1 MQRKEVVMKTQIK
14 LISLVTILVLLS
26 TGCSTLNALTP
37 NSAAAAAK
45 PQQSSPTSV
54 PMALPANIPQNGVI
68 AAYEGT
74 LEEIYQRV
82 NPSVVNIR
90 VVQKNTSTDTSGG
103 NLPQLPFFNFPNQP
117 QQPNTP
123 QYSEGLGSGFV
134 WDTEGHIVTNNHV
147 VDGADKI
154 QVTFSDGTV
163 LPAKLVGADSYSD
176 LAVIQVDPKSVQ
188 LQPIEAVDSNSVKVG
203 QLAIAIG
210 NPFGLSGTMTVGV
223 VSALGRTIPAGD
235 VSNAQG
241 PVYSIP
247 DIIQTDAP
255 INPGNSGG
263 VLLNDQGQLIGV
275 TAAIESTVGAN
286 AGIGFAIPSAIVQR
300 VVPALIKTGSY
311 QHPFLGISG
320 TTLTL
325 DMAKA
330 MNLPEN
336 THGALVVEVI
346 PNGPADKAGV
356 KGSDRQ
362 VTIDGQNV
370 RVGGDV
376 IIKIDDTVVHTMDD
390 VIAYLSDHTEVGQT
404 VKLTVLRDGK
414 EKVLNVKLEARPN
427 TQNAQSNALPNQG
440 VWMGISAV
448 PLNAEIDKALN
459 LPENTRGLLI
469 QQVESG
475 SPADQAGLRG
485 GYKPLDINGEQILL
499 GGDIL
504 IKVDGT
510 EINTVAQ
517 LQHWLADKK
526 AGDQITLTIL
536 RDGKEQEVT
545 LTLAEKPAQNP

>member
-1 MQRKEVVMKTQIK
+1 MPSQ
-14 LISLVTILVLLS
+14 
-26 TGCSTLNALTP
+26 
-37 NSAAAAAK
+37 AAAADK
-45 PQQSSPTSV
+45 QQAAAPT
-54 PMALPANIPQNGVI
+54 ATTALTLPANLPQNDVL

-74 LEEIYQRV
+74 LEEIYNRV

-90 VVQKNTSTDTSGG
+90 VVQKNNAADISGG

-117 QQPNTP
+117 NQPNTP

-147 VDGADKI
+147 IDGADKI
-154 QVTFSDGTV
+154 EVTFADGTV
-163 LPAKLVGADSYSD
+163 LPAKVVGADSYSD
-176 LAVIQVDPKSVQ
+176 LAVIQVDAKSVK
-188 LQPIEAVDSNSVKVG
+188 LQPIQPVDSNTVKVG

-210 NPFGLSGTMTVGV
+210 NPFGLSGTMTVGI

-235 VSNAQG
+235 TSSQG

-300 VVPALIKTGSY
+300 VVPALIKSGSY

-320 TTLTL
+320 TTLSL

-330 MNLPEN
+330 MNLPDN
-336 THGALVVEVI
+336 THGALVVEVV
-346 PNGPADKAGV
+346 PNGPADKAGIR
-356 KGSDRQ
+356 GSDRQ

-376 IIKIDDTVVHTMDD
+376 IIKIDDTPVHTMDD
-390 VIAYLSDHTEVGQT
+390 IIAYLSDHTDVGQT

-414 EKVLNVKLEARPN
+414 EKALSVKLEARPAN
-427 TQNAQSNALPNQG
+427 NQTSQNQGQASLG

-448 PLNAEIDKALN
+448 PLNAELDKALN

-475 SPADQAGLRG
+475 SPADEAGLRG
-485 GYKPLDINGEQILL
+485 GYKPISINGEQILL

-504 IKVDGT
+504 TKVDGQ
-510 EINTVAQ
+510 EVNTLAQ
-517 LQHWLADKK
+517 LQRILADKN
-526 AGDQITLTIL
+526 AGDQINITII
-536 RDGKEQEVT
+536 RDGQEQELS
-545 LTLAEKPAQNP
+545 LTLA

>member
-1 MQRKEVVMKTQIK
+1 MKTRIK
-14 LISLVTILVLLS
+14 LISLVTVLVLLG
-26 TGCSTLNALTP
+26 TGCSTINALTP

-45 PQQSSPTSV
+45 PQQTAPTAV

-90 VVQKNTSTDTSGG
+90 VVQKNMAMDTSGG

-117 QQPNTP
+117 QQPNPP

-154 QVTFSDGTV
+154 QVTFADGTV

-176 LAVIQVDPKSVQ
+176 LAVIQVDPKSMQ

-235 VSNAQG
+235 VSNSQG

-346 PNGPADKAGV
+346 PNGPADKAGL

-362 VTIDGQNV
+362 VIIDGQDV

-427 TQNAQSNALPNQG
+427 TQNAQSNVLPTQG
-440 VWMGISAV
+440 VWMGISAI
-448 PLNAEIDKALN
+448 PLNAEIDKALH

-485 GYKPLDINGEQILL
+485 GYKPLDINGEQIFI

-510 EINTVAQ
+510 QINTVAQ
-517 LQHWLADKK
+517 LQRWLADKK

>member
-1 MQRKEVVMKTQIK
+1 MKTQIK

-536 RDGKEQEVT
+536 RDGKEQEAT

>member
-1 MQRKEVVMKTQIK
+1 MKTQIK

-362 VTIDGQNV
+362 VTIDGQDV

-427 TQNAQSNALPNQG
+427 TQNAQSNVLPNQG

-526 AGDQITLTIL
+526 AGDQIKLTIL

>member
-1 MQRKEVVMKTQIK
+1 MKTQIK

-134 WDTEGHIVTNNHV
+134 WDTEGHIITNNHV

-356 KGSDRQ
+356 KGSGRQ

>member
-1 MQRKEVVMKTQIK
+1 MKTQIK

-176 LAVIQVDPKSVQ
+176 LAVIQVDSKSVQ

-362 VTIDGQNV
+362 VTIDGQDV

-427 TQNAQSNALPNQG
+427 TQNAQSNVLPNQG

>member
-1 MQRKEVVMKTQIK
+1 MKTQIK

-362 VTIDGQNV
+362 VTIDGQDV

>member
-1 MQRKEVVMKTQIK
+1 MKTQIK

-176 LAVIQVDPKSVQ
+176 LAVIQVDSNSVQ

-286 AGIGFAIPSAIVQR
+286 AGIGFAIPSAIVKR

-362 VTIDGQNV
+362 VTIDGQDV

-427 TQNAQSNALPNQG
+427 TQNAQSNVLPNQG

>member
-176 LAVIQVDPKSVQ
+176 LAVIQVDSNSVQ

-235 VSNAQG
+235 VSNTQG

-362 VTIDGQNV
+362 VTIDGQDV

-427 TQNAQSNALPNQG
+427 TQNAQSNVLPNQG

>member
-1 MQRKEVVMKTQIK
+1 MKTQIK

-176 LAVIQVDPKSVQ
+176 LAVIQVDSNSVQ

>member
-1 MQRKEVVMKTQIK
+1 MKTQIK

-362 VTIDGQNV
+362 VTIDGQDV

-427 TQNAQSNALPNQG
+427 TQNAQSNVLPNQG

>member
-1 MQRKEVVMKTQIK
+1 MKTKIK
-14 LISLVTILVLLS
+14 LMSLVTILVLFS
-26 TGCSTLNALTP
+26 SGCSGLNALAP
-37 NSAAAAAK
+37 SNAEAAK
-45 PQQSSPTSV
+45 QQQAAPTST
-54 PMALPANIPQNGVI
+54 PLALTENAPQNGVI

-90 VVQKNTSTDTSGG
+90 VVQKNSAADSSGG
-103 NLPQLPFFNFPNQP
+103 NLPQSPFFNFPNQP
-117 QQPNTP
+117 QQPSVP

-134 WDTEGHIVTNNHV
+134 WDSEGHIVTNNHV

-154 QVTFSDGTV
+154 QVTFADGTV

-176 LAVIQVDPKSVQ
+176 LAVIQVDPKLVQ
-188 LQPIEAVDSNSVKVG
+188 LQPILAVDSNNVKVG

-223 VSALGRTIPAGD
+223 VSALERTIPAGE
-235 VSNAQG
+235 STNSQG
-241 PVYSIP
+241 PMYSIP
-247 DIIQTDAP
+247 DVIQTDAP

-275 TAAIESTVGAN
+275 TAAIETTSGAN

-300 VVPALIKTGSY
+300 VVPALIKNGSY

-325 DMAKA
+325 DLAKA

-346 PNGPADKAGV
+346 PNGPADKAGI

-362 VTIDGQNV
+362 VKIDGQDV

-376 IIKIDDTVVHTMDD
+376 IIKIDDTVVQTMDD

-414 EKVLNVKLEARPN
+414 EKVLEVKLEARPN
-427 TQNAQSNALPNQG
+427 SQNTQYNATASAG

-448 PLNAEIDKALN
+448 TLNAEIDKALN
-459 LPENTRGLLI
+459 LPDNTHGLLI
-469 QQVESG
+469 QQVQSG
-475 SPADQAGLRG
+475 SPADEAGLRG
-485 GYKPLDINGEQILL
+485 GYKPINVNGEQILI

-504 IKVDGT
+504 LKVDGK
-510 EINTVAQ
+510 EINSVAQ
-517 LQHWLADKK
+517 LQRLLAEKQ
-526 AGDQITLTIL
+526 AGDQIALTIM
-536 RDGKEQEVT
+536 RDDQVQEVT
-545 LTLAEKPAQNP
+545 LTLTEKPAQNP